1 MDPSGT
7 RDTLAAMSNR
17 ASRRAPPTPSCGRGG
32 AVDGRVLVLLALL
45 VGLAAATAW
54 IGSRYLVSE
63 EVRLPL
69 VEGLTYDQAAGR
81 LRALGLETH
90 AYPEIDARA
99 RPNEVLSQSPAAD
112 QLVRP
117 GRRVA
122 LGVNALAEVRVAPG
136 LVGLRETDAV
146 ARARAVGVVVERVQ
160 YVPADQPIGTVVRQ
174 EPAPGSALAPSQTLL
189 VAVSRGSAAAPI
201 PLPDLRGQPIEAAEA
216 ELTRLGIRQID
227 KVPAAVSLDR
237 PMTVTDQRP
246 APGSEVLPATPV
258 TLVYALEGTRVVRVP
273 ALAGMPMWRAQLALR
288 AAQLEVGPVR
298 RIDDPS
304 LPAGV
309 VEVRPAGYTVAGS
322 AIALVVNGAPQPG
335 DPDAV
340 TDADLIGDPAGDP
353 ASGPADVPPQ
363 EATIDA
369 GHVPDPGTSQIQD
382 DGSRI
387 IPFRFEPATVGV
399 ASLLREPYRLRLVV
413 ADDEG
418 ERTVFDRELA
428 AGEALAVPVRV
439 VGDEPLL
446 QTFLNGSFFQAWR
459 P

>member
-1 MDPSGT
+1 MGPSGT
-7 RDTLAAMSNR
+7 RDTLATMSNR
-17 ASRRAPPTPSCGRGG
+17 APRRPPPAAARWRCG
-32 AVDGRVLVLLALL
+32 AVDGRVAVLLALF
-45 VGLAAATAW
+45 VVLAAVTAW
-54 IGSRYLVSE
+54 VGSRYLVSA

-69 VEGLTYDQAAGR
+69 VEGLSYEQAAGR
-81 LRALGLETH
+81 LRSLGLDPH

-99 RPNEVLSQSPAAD
+99 MPNEVLSQSPAAG

-122 LGVNALAEVRVAPG
+122 LGVNALAEVRVAPN
-136 LVGLRETDAV
+136 LVGLSEADAV
-146 ARARAVGVVVERVQ
+146 TRARVVGVVVERVQ
-160 YVPADQPIGTVVRQ
+160 YVAADQPTGTVVRQ
-174 EPAPGSALAPSQTLL
+174 EPAAGSALSSSQTLL

-201 PLPDLRGQPIEAAEA
+201 PLPDVRGLTIEAAEA

-227 KVPAAVSLDR
+227 KVPAALSFDR
-237 PMTVTDQRP
+237 PFTVTDQRP
-246 APGSEVLPATPV
+246 APGSEVLPATPI

-273 ALAGMPMWRAQLALR
+273 ALEGMPMWRAQLALR

-309 VEVRPAGYTVAGS
+309 VEARPAGYTVAGS
-322 AIALVVNGAPQPG
+322 AIALTVNGAAQPG

-340 TDADLIGDPAGDP
+340 SDVDLVADPWSVP
-353 ASGPADVPPQ
+353 ASVEPAVPPLAAGL
-363 EATIDA
+363 EAA
-369 GHVPDPGTSQIQD
+369 HVPDPGTSQIQD
-382 DGSRI
+382 DGSRV

-399 ASLLREPYRLRLVV
+399 ASLMREPYRLRLVV
-413 ADDEG
+413 ADADG

>member
-1 MDPSGT
+1 
-7 RDTLAAMSNR
+7 
-17 ASRRAPPTPSCGRGG
+17 
-32 AVDGRVLVLLALL
+32 VDGRVAVLLVLL
-45 VGLAAATAW
+45 VVLAAVTAW
-54 IGSRYLVSE
+54 VGSRYLVSE

-69 VEGLTYDQAAGR
+69 VEGLTYDQASGR
-81 LRALGLETH
+81 LRALGLETQ

-99 RPNEVLSQSPAAD
+99 RPNEVLSQSPAAG
-112 QLVRP
+112 QSVRP

-122 LGVNALAEVRVAPG
+122 LGVNALAEVRVAPN

-160 YVPADQPIGTVVRQ
+160 YVPADQPTGTVVRQ
-174 EPAPGSALAPSQTLL
+174 EPPAGSALGPSQTLL
-189 VAVSRGSAAAPI
+189 VAVSRGSAVAPI
-201 PLPDLRGQPIEAAEA
+201 PLPDLRGQSLEAAEA

-227 KVPAAVSLDR
+227 KVPAALSFDR
-237 PMTVTDQRP
+237 PLTVTDQRP
-246 APGSEVLPATPV
+246 APGSEVLPATPI

-273 ALAGMPMWRAQLALR
+273 DLVGMPMWRAQLALR
-288 AAQLEVGPVR
+288 GAQLEVGPVR

-304 LPAGV
+304 LPTGV

-322 AIALVVNGAPQPG
+322 AIALTVNGAAQPG

-340 TDADLIGDPAGDP
+340 SDADLIADGP
-353 ASGPADVPPQ
+353 ASFGPVVPP
-363 EATIDA
+363 EVPTIEDVR
-369 GHVPDPGTSQIQD
+369 VPDPGTSQIQD
-382 DGSRI
+382 DGSRV

-399 ASLLREPYRLRLVV
+399 ASLMREPYRLRLVV

-418 ERTVFDRELA
+418 ERTVFDRQLA

>member
-1 MDPSGT
+1 MGPSGT
-7 RDTLAAMSNR
+7 RDTLATMSNR
-17 ASRRAPPTPSCGRGG
+17 TPRRWTAADRRCG
-32 AVDGRVLVLLALL
+32 ALDGRVAVLLVLL
-45 VGLAAATAW
+45 VVLAAVAAW
-54 IGSRYLVSE
+54 VGSRYLVSE

-69 VEGLTYDQAAGR
+69 VEGLTYEQAAGR
-81 LRALGLETH
+81 LRSLGLEPH

-99 RPNEVLSQSPAAD
+99 RPNEVLSQSPAAG

-122 LGVNALAEVRVAPG
+122 LGVNALAEVRVAPN
-136 LVGLRETDAV
+136 LVGLREAEAV

-160 YVPADQPIGTVVRQ
+160 YVAADQPTGTVVLQ
-174 EPAPGSALAPSQTLL
+174 EPSAGSALTPSQTLL

-201 PLPDLRGQPIEAAEA
+201 PLPDLRGQSIEAAEA

-227 KVPAAVSLDR
+227 KVPAALSFDR
-237 PMTVTDQRP
+237 PFTVTDQRP
-246 APGSEVLPATPV
+246 APGSEVLPATPI

-273 ALAGMPMWRAQLALR
+273 ALEGMPMWRAQLALR
-288 AAQLEVGPVR
+288 AAQLDVGPVR

-304 LPAGV
+304 LPAGI
-309 VEVRPAGYTVAGS
+309 VEARPAGYTVAGS
-322 AIALVVNGAPQPG
+322 AIALTVNGAAQPG

-340 TDADLIGDPAGDP
+340 TDIDLVGDTPG
-353 ASGPADVPPQ
+353 GPGAVGPFVPPLEPEI
-363 EATIDA
+363 EAA
-369 GHVPDPGTSQIQD
+369 RVPDPGTSQIQD
-382 DGSRI
+382 DGSRV

-399 ASLLREPYRLRLVV
+399 ASLMREPYRLRLVV

>member
-1 MDPSGT
+1 
-7 RDTLAAMSNR
+7 MSNR
-17 ASRRAPPTPSCGRGG
+17 APRRPPPTAARASGG
-32 AVDGRVLVLLALL
+32 AVDVRVVVLLVLL
-45 VGLAAATAW
+45 VVLASVTASV
-54 IGSRYLVSE
+54 GSRYLVTE

-69 VEGLTYDQAAGR
+69 VEGLSYDQAAGR
-81 LRALGLETH
+81 LRALGLETQ

-99 RPNEVLSQSPAAD
+99 RPNEVLSQSPAAG

-122 LGVNALAEVRVAPG
+122 LGVNALAEVRIAPN
-136 LVGLRETDAV
+136 LVGLREADAV

-160 YVPADQPIGTVVRQ
+160 YVAADGAVGTVVRQ
-174 EPAPGSALAPSQTLL
+174 EPAAGSALAPSQTLL
-189 VAVSRGSAAAPI
+189 VTVSRGSAAAPI
-201 PLPDLRGQPIEAAEA
+201 PLPDLRGQSIEAAEA
-216 ELTRLGIRQID
+216 ELARLGIRQID
-227 KVPAAVSLDR
+227 KVPAALSFDR
-237 PMTVTDQRP
+237 PFVVTDQRP
-246 APGSEVLPATPV
+246 APGSEVLPATPI

-273 ALAGMPMWRAQLALR
+273 ALEGMPMWRAQLALR

-304 LPAGV
+304 LPAGI
-309 VEVRPAGYTVAGS
+309 VEARPAGYTVAGS
-322 AIALVVNGAPQPG
+322 AIALTVNGAAQPG
-335 DPDAV
+335 DPDAL
-340 TDADLIGDPAGDP
+340 TDVDLGGDTPGGPTPVGPVVPPEDPAI
-353 ASGPADVPPQ
+353 
-363 EATIDA
+363 EAA
-369 GHVPDPGTSQIQD
+369 RVPDPGTSQVQD
-382 DGSRI
+382 DGSRV
-387 IPFRFEPATVGV
+387 IPFRFEPASVGV
-399 ASLLREPYRLRLVV
+399 ASLMREPYRLRLVV